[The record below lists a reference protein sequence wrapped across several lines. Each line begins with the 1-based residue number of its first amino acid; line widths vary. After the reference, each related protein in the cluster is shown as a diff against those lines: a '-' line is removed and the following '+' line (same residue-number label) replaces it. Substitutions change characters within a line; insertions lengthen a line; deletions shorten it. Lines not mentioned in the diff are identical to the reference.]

1 MTRLVHLYRK
11 RWRRDRGDYEPRIRP
26 TVNSGGRTRYD
37 PNSDNLSRI
46 HIGTPLVNYRKAE
59 ITSRH
64 CRGER
69 AWTEHQVP
77 AVLRR
82 YWNISFY
89 FGENPN
95 EQYVHTV
102 RNVNTERERKKRGE
116 IGQNL
121 STQDVENLASRA
133 AFFER

>member
-1 MTRLVHLYRK
+1 
-11 RWRRDRGDYEPRIRP
+11 
-26 TVNSGGRTRYD
+26 
-37 PNSDNLSRI
+37 
-46 HIGTPLVNYRKAE
+46 
-59 ITSRH
+59 
-64 CRGER
+64 
-69 AWTEHQVP
+69 
-77 AVLRR
+77 VLRR